1 MVHSSQVSTDLSFSR
16 EDEDDM
22 KVKSMDFYAPAGS
35 EVGTSP
41 DMLEFFVCCPV
52 LPRQALCFC
61 RCG

>member
-35 EVGTSP
+35 EVGNNSEV
-41 DMLEFFVCCPV
+41 LELSVCRLV
-52 LPRQALCFC
+52 LPNYTLYFR